1 MAINF
6 NSLPTKGPGG
16 LVENGAYIGVI
27 DMAEMKAPKD
37 PSKPDFLNVRYTL
50 KKDGQVKG
58 TMYDIFTESD
68 SEIARYKLYRFLVAL
83 GLDSLQTF
91 ELKDLPKLIL
101 HKELELDVT
110 TQKNE
115 GYADKNVVDVFSNDI
130 FRPIT
135 GESEIHASDAADAK
149 PAVNTTQEDN
159 LSY

>member
-6 NSLPTKGPGG
+6 NSLPKTGPSSI
-16 LVENGAYIGVI
+16 VESGVYIGVI

-37 PSKPDFLNVRYTL
+37 PTKPDFLNVRYTL

-68 SEIARYKLYRFLVAL
+68 SEIARFKLYRFLVAL

-91 ELKDLPKLIL
+91 ELRDLPKLIL
-101 HKELELDVT
+101 NKELEMDVT
-110 TQKNE
+110 IQKSE

-135 GESEIHASDAADAK
+135 GESEINAPDAADAT
-149 PAVNTTQEDN
+149 PATPTDN